1 MSRILTF
8 NAGSST
14 IKLGVFESAASE
26 EVRPLAG
33 GVLDLRVSPLELK
46 FNHDGSRETIELDAA
61 VSDDLGD
68 VIDALLAWLEAK
80 FEGEAFSAAGHRI
93 VHGGLH
99 FDAPVWLDE
108 AIIDRLDE
116 LSPLAPLH
124 QPAGLKLVRA
134 MQRARPRLPQVA
146 CFDTAF
152 HRTQAPLVTRMAI
165 PHALHEEGV
174 RRYGFHGL
182 SYESIAD
189 TLRNEEPALL
199 AKKLVVAHL
208 GSGASL
214 CAMEGGV
221 SRDTSMGFS
230 ALDGIPMATRPGE
243 LDAGVPLY
251 LQQQRGMSVDELQQW
266 LYHECGLKGVSGI
279 SADARVL
286 LESDAPEAGEAIEL
300 FCFRIARGISALAN
314 TLGGL
319 DGIVFTAGI
328 GEHQPPVRAQVC
340 EHLSWLGAKIDAGA
354 NARDAR
360 VLDGEGSR
368 LAIRMIQTDE
378 ERVIAQSVHRLIE
391 GNEVTNEARA

>member
-8 NAGSST
+8 NAGSAT
-14 IKLGVFESAASE
+14 IKLGVFERGGNGDATQ
-26 EVRPLAG
+26 VAG
-33 GVLDLRVSPLELK
+33 GVLDLRVSPLQLK
-46 FNHDGSRETIELDAA
+46 FNHGGVREASALDAA
-61 VSDDLGD
+61 IGDDLSG
-68 VIDALLAWLEAK
+68 VIDALLAWLEAR
-80 FEGEAFSAAGHRI
+80 FGGEAFAAVGHRI
-93 VHGGLH
+93 VHGGMD
-99 FDAPVWLDE
+99 FDAPVLLDDAVIE
-108 AIIDRLDE
+108 KLDA

-134 MQRARPRLPQVA
+134 MQRTRPGLPQVA

-152 HRTQAPLVTRMAI
+152 HRTQSALVTRMAI
-165 PHALHEEGV
+165 PRALHDEGV

-182 SYESIAD
+182 SYESIAA
-189 TLRNEEPALL
+189 TLRREEPELL
-199 AKKLVVAHL
+199 ARKLVVAHL

-251 LQQQRGMSVDELQQW
+251 LQQQRGMSVDELQHW
-266 LYHECGLKGVSGI
+266 LYHACGLKGVSGI

-286 LESDAPEAGEAIEL
+286 LESDAPEAREAIEL

-319 DGIVFTAGI
+319 DGVVFTAGI

-340 EHLSWLGAKIDAGA
+340 KHLAWLGARIDADA

-360 VLDGEGSR
+360 VLDAEGSR
-368 LAIRMIQTDE
+368 LAIRMIHTDE
-378 ERVIAQSVHRLIE
+378 EWVIAE
-391 GNEVTNEARA
+391 GASTFC

>member
-14 IKLGVFESAASE
+14 IKLGVFEDAGGAP
-26 EVRPLAG
+26 RQLGG
-33 GVLDLRVSPLELK
+33 GVLDLRVAPLVLK
-46 FNHDGSRETIELDAA
+46 FNHGGVRESVPLEVDGADMTAVIEALLGWLDVKFDDGAFAA
-61 VSDDLGD
+61 V
-68 VIDALLAWLEAK
+68 
-80 FEGEAFSAAGHRI
+80 GHRI
-93 VHGGLH
+93 VHGGME
-99 FDAPVWLDE
+99 FDAPTLLDD
-108 AIIDRLDE
+108 AIIERLDA

-124 QPAGLKLVRA
+124 QPHGLKLVRA
-134 MQRARPRLPQVA
+134 MQAARPALPQVA

-152 HRTQAPLVTRMAI
+152 HRTHAPLVTRMAI
-165 PHALHEEGV
+165 PRALHDEGV

-182 SYESIAD
+182 SYQFIAEE
-189 TLRNEEPALL
+189 LQRSEPALA

-214 CAMEGGV
+214 CAMENGV

-251 LQQQRGMSVDELQQW
+251 LQQQRGMSVDALQRW
-266 LYHECGLKGVSGI
+266 LYHDCGLKGVSGI

-286 LESDAPEAGEAIEL
+286 LESDAPEAREAIEL
-300 FCFRIARGISALAN
+300 FCFRIARGVAALAN

-319 DGIVFTAGI
+319 DGLVFTAGI
-328 GEHQPPVRAQVC
+328 GEHQPPIRAGVC
-340 EHLSWLGAKIDAGA
+340 AHLHWLGAGIDADA

-360 VLDGEGSR
+360 VLDAPGSR
-368 LAIRMIQTDE
+368 IAIRMIDTDE
-378 ERVIAQSVHRLIE
+378 ERVIAESVAALT
-391 GNEVTNEARA
+391 GAAAP

>member
-14 IKLGVFESAASE
+14 IKLGVFEQAGNAL
-26 EVRPLAG
+26 RQLGG
-33 GVLDLRVSPLELK
+33 GVLDLRVAPLQLK
-46 FNHDGSRETIELDAA
+46 FNHEGARETVPLVVADATDIGA
-61 VSDDLGD
+61 V
-68 VIDALLAWLEAK
+68 ITALLDWLEAR
-80 FEGEAFSAAGHRI
+80 FDDAAFAAAGHRI
-93 VHGGLH
+93 VHGGME
-99 FDAPVWLDE
+99 FDAPTLLDE
-108 AIIDRLDE
+108 AIIERLDS

-124 QPAGLKLVRA
+124 QPHGLWLVRA
-134 MQRARPRLPQVA
+134 MQAARPGLPQVA

-152 HRTQAPLVTRMAI
+152 HRSHAPLVTRMAI
-165 PHALHEEGV
+165 PRALHDEGV

-182 SYESIAD
+182 SYQFIAD
-189 TLRNEEPALL
+189 ELRRSEPALA
-199 AKKLVVAHL
+199 AKKIVVAHL

-214 CAMEGGV
+214 CAMEGGI

-251 LQQQRGMSVDELQQW
+251 LQQQRGMSVDELQRW

-286 LESDAPEAGEAIEL
+286 LESDAPEAREAIEL
-300 FCFRIARGISALAN
+300 FCFRIARAVAALAN

-328 GEHQPPVRAQVC
+328 GEHQPPVRARVC
-340 EHLSWLGAKIDAGA
+340 EHLHWLGARIDAEA
-354 NARDAR
+354 NARHAR
-360 VLDGEGSR
+360 VLDAAGSR
-368 LAIRMIQTDE
+368 IAIRMIDTDE
-378 ERVIAQSVHRLIE
+378 ERVIAEGVAALIADA
-391 GNEVTNEARA
+391 AR

>member
-14 IKLGVFESAASE
+14 IKLGVFERVGDTLRA
-26 EVRPLAG
+26 LGG
-33 GVLDLRVSPLELK
+33 GVLDLRVAPLVLK
-46 FNHDGSRETIELDAA
+46 FNHDGVRESVPLPVDGADMTAVIEAVLDWLDTKFDDGAFAA
-61 VSDDLGD
+61 V
-68 VIDALLAWLEAK
+68 
-80 FEGEAFSAAGHRI
+80 GHRI
-93 VHGGLH
+93 VHGGME
-99 FDAPVWLDE
+99 FDAPTLLDD
-108 AIIDRLDE
+108 AIIERLDA

-124 QPAGLKLVRA
+124 QPHGLKLVRA
-134 MQRARPRLPQVA
+134 MQAARPALPQVA

-152 HRTQAPLVTRMAI
+152 HRTHAPLVTRMAI
-165 PHALHEEGV
+165 PRALHDEGV

-182 SYESIAD
+182 SYQFIAEE
-189 TLRNEEPALL
+189 LQRSEPALA

-214 CAMEGGV
+214 CAMENGV

-251 LQQQRGMSVDELQQW
+251 LQQQRGMSVDELQRW

-286 LESDAPEAGEAIEL
+286 LESEAPEAREAIEL
-300 FCFRIARGISALAN
+300 FCFRIARGVAALAN

-319 DGIVFTAGI
+319 DGLVFTAGI
-328 GEHQPPVRAQVC
+328 GEHQPPIRAAVC
-340 EHLSWLGAKIDAGA
+340 AHLRWLGAQIDAEA

-360 VLDGEGSR
+360 VLEAPESR
-368 LAIRMIQTDE
+368 IAIRMIDTDE
-378 ERVIAQSVHRLIE
+378 ERVIAENVAALT
-391 GNEVTNEARA
+391 GAAAP

>member
-1 MSRILTF
+1 M
-8 NAGSST
+8 
-14 IKLGVFESAASE
+14 
-26 EVRPLAG
+26 
-33 GVLDLRVSPLELK
+33 
-46 FNHDGSRETIELDAA
+46 IEKLDA
-61 VSDDLGD
+61 
-68 VIDALLAWLEAK
+68 
-80 FEGEAFSAAGHRI
+80 
-93 VHGGLH
+93 
-99 FDAPVWLDE
+99 
-108 AIIDRLDE
+108 

-134 MQRARPRLPQVA
+134 MQRTRPGLPQVA

-152 HRTQAPLVTRMAI
+152 HRTQSALVTRMAI
-165 PHALHEEGV
+165 PRALHDEGV

-182 SYESIAD
+182 SYESIAA
-189 TLRNEEPALL
+189 TLRREEPELL

-251 LQQQRGMSVDELQQW
+251 LQQQRGMSVDELQHW
-266 LYHECGLKGVSGI
+266 LYHACGLKGVSGI

-286 LESDAPEAGEAIEL
+286 LESDAPEAREAIEL

-319 DGIVFTAGI
+319 DGVVFTAGI

-340 EHLSWLGAKIDAGA
+340 KHLAWLGARIDADA

-360 VLDGEGSR
+360 VLDAEGSR
-368 LAIRMIQTDE
+368 LAIRMIDTDE
-378 ERVIAQSVHRLIE
+378 EWVIAQGAS
-391 GNEVTNEARA
+391 TFC